1 MCVTIRPRMGT
12 PASIRVVIAALFVS
26 ALSLFVPFPAP
37 LRAAAGMLLAFVLP
51 GLVFLLLAGIR
62 RPAGLHRL
70 VAAPVLS
77 PVVLGVLVLA
87 VHAAVGS
94 FESSVTIS
102 VLVLEALLAIA
113 LLRTGGD
120 DSATPSLRAVALP
133 LSILFGGIVAA
144 CYLLNPGLLMRSD
157 AWYHASVASE
167 ILDRGIPPLE
177 PWLPDVPI
185 RYMWIYHL
193 FVASTMRLAGVGVF
207 AALGAFNVAAAFV
220 FPWLAARMVLFF
232 AKDRKSAFAI
242 ALVVVAGLQSAAWVF
257 FPLGFARAFIGET
270 RGAEELARMIRHVD
284 LDSFRVIYFLSPFEE
299 MSGVGNY
306 MVNLADKYLTI
317 TAFGFAL
324 NVFLLAFLT
333 ALSAG
338 LRGRLSARVAVLAFA
353 LALEALLFHAIVGMA
368 LVLSLVGSGILMAA
382 AGRLRFRD
390 GVSATHSI
398 GLPVAAI
405 AAALCGLPYIYS
417 LTAGGSSGGDAGT
430 LHLGIRNAVTIAL
443 PLVLLWKI
451 SFRAFRDLWA
461 METEQVRIAAAWI
474 ASLAALCLFA
484 NLPTRNESKLLYPF
498 FLLLSPFVAGRLF
511 DAIRAATGGRR
522 AVIVAWAV
530 ILFAVPFVLTIRGF
544 ALDRPTNP
552 VEARRAAV
560 TGDDQALFDWIAANT
575 PAETAILENNIYNM
589 MPIRAHRRN
598 FFPDPGTVN
607 VLGYGGAKVEAYRTA
622 RDALFSPE
630 PSVDEAIKALQG
642 AGAPVLVLLWREDLE
657 ERPYLLERF
666 DALAGWFEPVYRN
679 AEVRAYAL
687 RIDRA
692 HDTRKEDSP

>member
-1 MCVTIRPRMGT
+1 MRLPV
-12 PASIRVVIAALFVS
+12 SIRIAAAALFVS

-37 LRAAAGMLLAFVLP
+37 LRIAAGMLLAFMLP

-94 FESSVTIS
+94 FDSSVRIS
-102 VLVLEALLAIA
+102 VLVLEALLAIS
-113 LLRTGGD
+113 LLRQGGD
-120 DSATPSLRAVALP
+120 DPATPSLRSVALP

-167 ILDRGIPPLE
+167 ILARGIPPLE

-207 AALGAFNVAAAFV
+207 AALGAYNVAAAFV

-242 ALVVVAGLQSAAWVF
+242 TLIVVAGLQSAAWIF
-257 FPLGFARAFIGET
+257 FPLGFVRAFVGET
-270 RGAEELARMIRHVD
+270 SGAAELTRMIRAVD
-284 LDSFRVIYFLSPFEE
+284 LDNFRVIYFLSPFEQA
-299 MSGVGNY
+299 GKLGNY

-338 LRGRLSARVAVLAFA
+338 LRGRLSARVALLAFA

-368 LVLSLVGSGILMAA
+368 LVLSLVGSGILIAA

-417 LTAGGSSGGDAGT
+417 LTAGGSSGGGAGS
-430 LHLGIRNAVTIAL
+430 LHLGVRNAVTIAL
-443 PLVLLWKI
+443 PLVLLWKP
-451 SFRAFRDLWA
+451 SFRAFRGLWA
-461 METEQVRIAAAWI
+461 MEAEHVRIAAAWI

-484 NLPTRNESKLLYPF
+484 NLPTRNESKLLFPF
-498 FLLLSPFVAGRLF
+498 FLLLSPFVAGRLV
-511 DAIRAATGGRR
+511 DATRAATGGRR
-522 AVIVAWAV
+522 AAIVAWAV
-530 ILFAVPFVLTIRGF
+530 VLFAVPFVLTIRGF

-552 VEARRAAV
+552 IEARRAAI
-560 TGDDQALFDWIAANT
+560 TGDDRALFDWIAANT
-575 PAETAILENNIYNM
+575 PAETSILERNEYTM
-589 MPIRAHRRN
+589 MPVYARRRN
-598 FFPDPGTVN
+598 ISPVPGMMK
-607 VLGYGGAKVEAYRTA
+607 VLGYGGAKVEAYRAA
-622 RDALFSPE
+622 REALFSPG
-630 PSVDEAIKALQG
+630 PLAYRDIEALRS

-657 ERPYLLERF
+657 ERPYLLARF
-666 DALAGWFEPVYRN
+666 DALAGWFEPVYKN

-687 RIDRA
+687 RTDRA
-692 HDTRKEDSP
+692 NDTRKEDAP